1 MAERRTMLDVSS
13 EWEILTKDHDNSLNP
28 IIVGKVDLK
37 GGDIVEFDV
46 TALGHGDIVW
56 ISKNGAVY
64 PTNGVLVVG
73 DRSGVV
79 RCSLFV
85 GAGSGLNNFYSASP
99 RATVQVGWGWVSV
112 DGKRYEAPNYEK
124 DVIFNQNLSDPNTTT
139 INAIAK
145 PEVTTIHSIRVNRHK

>member
-1 MAERRTMLDVSS
+1 MAERRTLLDVSS

-73 DRSGVV
+73 DSSSVV
-79 RCSLFV
+79 RCSMFV
-85 GAGSGLNNFYSASP
+85 GMGFGKNSVLSANP
-99 RATVQVGWGWVSV
+99 RAIVQVGWGWASV
-112 DGKRYEAPNYEK
+112 DGKRLEAPAYEQE
-124 DVIFNQNLSDPNTTT
+124 VIFNQNLSNPETTT
-139 INAIAK
+139 INVIAK
-145 PEVTTIHSIRVNRHK
+145 EGVATIHSIRVKRHK